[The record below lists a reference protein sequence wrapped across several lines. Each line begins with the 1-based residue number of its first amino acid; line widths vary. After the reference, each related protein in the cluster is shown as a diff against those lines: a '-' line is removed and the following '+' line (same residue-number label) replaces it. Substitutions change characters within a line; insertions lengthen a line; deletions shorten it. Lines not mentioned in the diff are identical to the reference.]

1 MLQLASNKKSN
12 LVPSP
17 KVCIMKKLLLLSFIA
32 VQMAAFAQQPPFE
45 LSNKK
50 ETTTYTEAIR
60 FYEGLAKTFPQQ
72 AKLFTYGS
80 TDFGKPLHL
89 LVLSK
94 KGVFDPQTLRKN
106 NKRIFLINNGIHPGE
121 PEGIDASMM
130 LARDLLKGNKLP
142 EDVVICIIPVY
153 NIDGSHNRS
162 GTSRANQN
170 GPVAYGFRGNG
181 KNYDLNRDFIKTDSK
196 NSQAFQQIFNTWQP
210 EIFVDTHTSNGA
222 DYQYTMTLIPTQ
234 KDKLNPILS
243 AYLTKTMVPDLYSQM
258 KGKGYE
264 LIPYVNSINETPD
277 AGITGY
283 IESPRYST
291 GYAALHNA
299 IGFMPETHMLKSF
312 DKRVESTYKLLQTY
326 IDIIVRD
333 AKVIGENKR
342 KADAFTVAQKEF
354 PLDWKLNRSVYD
366 SIDFK
371 GYVGKKKPSEVSG
384 VDRLYYD
391 RNDPYTKKIKY
402 WDQFEP
408 SLTVSKPI
416 AYVIP
421 KAWDRVIALLK
432 LNNVKMQQ
440 LTADTKL
447 NLEMYYIGDMKTGTR
462 PYEGHYQHSA
472 VVLNPTQ
479 QDVQFYAGDYVVYVN
494 QPTNRYIVETLEPQ
508 AIDSF
513 FNWNFFDS
521 VLGQKEGYSSYV
533 FEDTAAEL
541 LKKDPALK
549 QKLEAEKAK
558 NPELAKSGRMQLD
571 FVYKNSDYYEK
582 TYMRYPIGR
591 LKQDLKLNLK

>member
-1 MLQLASNKKSN
+1 
-12 LVPSP
+12 
-17 KVCIMKKLLLLSFIA
+17 MKRLFLLLLIFIN
-32 VQMAAFAQQPPFE
+32 METFAQQTPFE

-50 ETTTYTEAIR
+50 ETTTYEAAIS
-60 FYEGLAKTFPQQ
+60 FYQDLAKAFPQQ
-72 AKLFTYGS
+72 SKLFTYGS

-94 KGVFDPQTLRKN
+94 KGVFDPTTLRKN

-130 LARDLLKGNKLP
+130 FARDLLKSNKLP

-170 GPVAYGFRGNG
+170 GPVAYGFRGNS

-258 KGKGYE
+258 KGKNYE

-291 GYAALHNA
+291 GYAALHNS

-326 IDIIVRD
+326 VDIIVRD
-333 AKVIGENKR
+333 AKIIGENKR
-342 KADAFTVAQKEF
+342 KADEFTAQQQDF

-366 SIDFK
+366 SIEFK
-371 GYVGKKKPSEVSG
+371 GYAAKYKPSEISG

-391 RNDPYTKKIKY
+391 RNEPYTKKIKY
-402 WDQFEP
+402 WDKFEP
-408 SLTVSKPI
+408 SLTVTKPI

-421 KAWDRVIALLK
+421 KAWSKVIELLK
-432 LNNVKMQQ
+432 LNNVNMQQ
-440 LTADTKL
+440 LTADAKL
-447 NLEMYYIGDMKTGTR
+447 DLEMYYIGDMKTATR

-472 VVLNPTQ
+472 VTLNPVDQ
-479 QDVQFYAGDYVVYVN
+479 KVQFYAGDYVVYVN
-494 QPTNRYIVETLEPQ
+494 QPNNRYIVETLEPQ

-533 FEDTAAEL
+533 FEDTAADL
-541 LKKDPALK
+541 LKKYPDLK

-558 NPELAKSGRMQLD
+558 NPDFAKNGRAQLD

-591 LKQDLKLNLK
+591 LKQDIKLNLK

>member
-1 MLQLASNKKSN
+1 
-12 LVPSP
+12 
-17 KVCIMKKLLLLSFIA
+17 MKRSILLLLLIVSSY
-32 VQMAAFAQQPPFE
+32 AFAQQTPFE
-45 LSNKK
+45 KSGKK
-50 ETTTYTEAIR
+50 ETTTYENAIS
-60 FYEGLAKTFPQQ
+60 FYEGLAKTYPQQ
-72 AKLFTYGS
+72 AKLFTYGN

-94 KGVFDPQTLRKN
+94 NKVFDPIALRKS

-121 PEGIDASMM
+121 PEGIDASM
-130 LARDLLKGNKLP
+130 LFARDLLKNNKVP
-142 EDVVICIIPVY
+142 TDVVICIVALY
-153 NIDGSHNRS
+153 NIDGSHNRT

-170 GPVAYGFRGNG
+170 GPLAYGFRGNG

-243 AYLTKTMVPDLYSQM
+243 GYLTKTLVPDLYLKM
-258 KGKGYE
+258 KNKGYE

-291 GYAALHNA
+291 GYAALHNS
-299 IGFMPETHMLKSF
+299 IGFMPETHMLKDF
-312 DKRVESTYKLLQTY
+312 DKRVESTYKLLNTY
-326 IDIIVRD
+326 VDVIVRD
-333 AKVIGENKR
+333 AKIIGENKR
-342 KADAFTVAQKEF
+342 KADEFTANQKEF

-366 SIDFK
+366 SIEFK
-371 GYVGKKKPSEVSG
+371 GYVAKYKPSEVSG
-384 VDRLYYD
+384 TDRLYYD
-391 RNDPYTKKIKY
+391 RKDPYTKKIKY
-402 WDQFEP
+402 WDHFEP
-408 SLTVSKPI
+408 SLTVTKPI

-421 KAWDRVIALLK
+421 KAWDKVIALLK
-432 LNNVKMQQ
+432 LNNIKMQQ

-447 NLEMYYIGDMKTGTR
+447 NLDMYYIGEIKTGTR

-472 VVLNPTQ
+472 VNLTTVKQ
-479 QDVQFYAGDYVVYVN
+479 AVQFYTGDYVVYVN
-494 QPTNRYIVETLEPQ
+494 QANNRYIVETLEPQ

-521 VLGQKEGYSSYV
+521 ILGQKEGYSSYV
-533 FEDTAAEL
+533 FEDTAADL
-541 LKKDPALK
+541 LRKDPALK
-549 QKLEAEKAK
+549 AKLEAEKLK

-591 LKQDLKLNLK
+591 LEQETKLNLK

>member
-1 MLQLASNKKSN
+1 MET
-12 LVPSP
+12 
-17 KVCIMKKLLLLSFIA
+17 
-32 VQMAAFAQQPPFE
+32 FAQQTPFE

-50 ETTTYTEAIR
+50 ETTTYEAAIS
-60 FYEGLAKTFPQQ
+60 FYKDLAKAFPQQ
-72 AKLFTYGS
+72 SKLFTYGS

-94 KGVFDPQTLRKN
+94 KGVFDPISLRKN

-130 LARDLLKGNKLP
+130 FARDLLKANKLP

-153 NIDGSHNRS
+153 NIDGSHNRT

-170 GPVAYGFRGNG
+170 GPVAYGFRGNS

-258 KGKGYE
+258 KGKNYE

-291 GYAALHNA
+291 GYAALHNS

-326 IDIIVRD
+326 VDIIVRD
-333 AKVIGENKR
+333 AKIIGENKR
-342 KADAFTVAQKEF
+342 KADEFTAQQKDF

-366 SIDFK
+366 SIEFK
-371 GYVGKKKPSEVSG
+371 GYAAKYKPSEISG

-391 RNDPYTKKIKY
+391 RNEPYTKKIKY
-402 WDQFEP
+402 WDKFEP
-408 SLTVSKPI
+408 SLTVTKPI

-421 KAWDRVIALLK
+421 KAWSKVIELLK
-432 LNNVKMQQ
+432 LNNVNMQQ
-440 LTADTKL
+440 LTADAKL
-447 NLEMYYIGDMKTGTR
+447 DLEMYYIGDMKTGAR

-472 VVLNPTQ
+472 VVLNPVNQ
-479 QDVQFYAGDYVVYVN
+479 KVQFYAGDYIVYVN
-494 QPTNRYIVETLEPQ
+494 QPNNRYIVETLEPQ

-521 VLGQKEGYSSYV
+521 ILGQKEGYSSYV
-533 FEDTAAEL
+533 FEDTAADL
-541 LKKDPALK
+541 LKKYPDLK

-558 NPELAKSGRMQLD
+558 NPDFAKNGRAQLD

-591 LKQDLKLNLK
+591 LKQDIKLNLK

>member
-1 MLQLASNKKSN
+1 MKRLAFFS
-12 LVPSP
+12 
-17 KVCIMKKLLLLSFIA
+17 LLFISLNS
-32 VQMAAFAQQPPFE
+32 FAQQTPFE
-45 LSNKK
+45 RSLQK
-50 ETTTYTEAIR
+50 ETTTYNEAIS
-60 FYEGLAKTFPQQ
+60 FYEGLAKTYPQQ
-72 AKLFTYGS
+72 AKLLTYGS

-94 KGVFDPQTLRKN
+94 GKVFDPIALRKSD
-106 NKRIFLINNGIHPGE
+106 KRIFLINNGIHPGE

-142 EDVVICIIPVY
+142 ENVVICIIPVY

-170 GPVAYGFRGNG
+170 GPIAYGFRGNS

-243 AYLTKTMVPDLYSQM
+243 SYLTKTMVPDLYSHM

-264 LIPYVNSINETPD
+264 LIPYVNSMAETPD

-291 GYAALHNA
+291 GYAALHNS
-299 IGFMPETHMLKSF
+299 IGFMPETHMLKTF

-333 AKVIGENKR
+333 AKAIGENKR
-342 KADAFTVAQKEF
+342 KADAYTAQQKDF

-366 SIDFK
+366 SIEFK
-371 GYVGKKKPSEVSG
+371 GYVGKKKPSEISG
-384 VDRLYYD
+384 TDRLYYD
-391 RNDPYTKKIKY
+391 RSEPFTKKIKY

-408 SLTVSKPI
+408 SLTVTKPM

-421 KAWDRVIALLK
+421 KAWDKVIALLK

-440 LTADTKL
+440 LTADAKL

-462 PYEGHYQHSA
+462 PYEGHYQHSG
-472 VVLNPTQ
+472 VTLNPVM
-479 QDVQFYAGDYVVYVN
+479 QDVQFYAGDYVVYAN
-494 QPTNRYIVETLEPQ
+494 QPNNRYIVETLEPQ

-521 VLGQKEGYSSYV
+521 ILGQKEGYSSYV

-541 LKKDPALK
+541 LKKDPELK
-549 QKLEAEKAK
+549 QKLETEKQK
-558 NPELAKSGRMQLD
+558 NPELAKSGRAQLD

-582 TYMRYPIGR
+582 TYNRYPIGR
-591 LKQDLKLNLK
+591 LKQDLKLTLK

>member
-1 MLQLASNKKSN
+1 MKRISLILAFMTS
-12 LVPSP
+12 
-17 KVCIMKKLLLLSFIA
+17 LS
-32 VQMAAFAQQPPFE
+32 AFAQQTPFE

-50 ETTTYTEAIR
+50 ETATYEQAIA
-60 FYEGLAKTFPQQ
+60 FYKHLAKSYPQQ
-72 AKLFTYGS
+72 SKLFTYGS

-94 KGVFDPQTLRKN
+94 KKIFDPVALRKSDT
-106 NKRIFLINNGIHPGE
+106 RIFLINNGIHPGE

-130 LARDLLKGNKLP
+130 FARDLLKNNKLP
-142 EDVVICIIPVY
+142 ENTVICIIPVY

-170 GPVAYGFRGNG
+170 GPIAYGFRGNA

-196 NSQAFQQIFNTWQP
+196 NSNAFQQIFNSWQP

-234 KDKLNPILS
+234 KDKLNPVLS
-243 AYLTKTMVPDLYSQM
+243 AYLTKTLVPDLYSQM
-258 KGKGYE
+258 KAKGYE

-291 GYAALHNA
+291 GYAALHNS
-299 IGFMPETHMLKSF
+299 IGFMPETHMLKNF

-326 IDIIVRD
+326 VDIITRD
-333 AKVIGENKR
+333 AKMIGEQKR
-342 KADAFTVAQKEF
+342 RADEYTAAQKDF

-366 SIDFK
+366 SIEFK
-371 GYVGKKKPSEVSG
+371 GFDAKYKASEVSG
-384 VDRLYYD
+384 SGRLYYD
-391 RNDPYTKKIKY
+391 RNAPYTKKIKY
-402 WDQFEP
+402 WDNFEP

-416 AYVIP
+416 AYIIP
-421 KAWDRVIALLK
+421 KAWDKVIALLK

-440 LTADTKL
+440 LASDVKL
-447 NLEMYYIGDMKTGTR
+447 DLEMYYIADLKTGTR

-472 VVLNPTQ
+472 VKLNPINQ
-479 QDVQFYAGDYVVYVN
+479 SVQFYAGDYVVYVN
-494 QPTNRYIVETLEPQ
+494 QAQNRYIVETLEPQ

-521 VLGQKEGYSSYV
+521 ILGQKEGYSSYV
-533 FEDTAAEL
+533 FEDTAAAL
-541 LKKDPALK
+541 LKNDPVLK
-549 QKLEAEKAK
+549 KKFVEEKAK
-558 NPELAKSGRMQLD
+558 NTEEFKSGRAQLD
-571 FVYKNSDYYEK
+571 FVYKNSDYFEK
-582 TYMRYPIGR
+582 TFNRYPIGR
-591 LKQDLKLNLK
+591 LITNTKINLK